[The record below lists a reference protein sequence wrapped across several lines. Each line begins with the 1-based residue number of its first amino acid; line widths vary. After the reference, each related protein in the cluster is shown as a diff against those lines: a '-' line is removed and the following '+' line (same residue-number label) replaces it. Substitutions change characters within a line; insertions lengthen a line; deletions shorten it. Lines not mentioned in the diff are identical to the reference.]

1 MRSLLI
7 ATTCLMLSSSVFA
20 QSVTDKAKDLGE
32 KTGVNS
38 VVGVS
43 PTTATFVT
51 KAAVSDM
58 FEIKESQMA
67 VDKTTGPTKDFAT
80 KMVAD
85 HEKTSSE
92 LKTLLKTKVPDAVA
106 PPDVDKSHQKMLDKL
121 ASLSGDNFTKQ
132 YQKDQ
137 VSAHKSAVSLFERYA
152 KKGDQPD
159 LKSWAGDTLPTL
171 HDHLKMAEDL
181 RK

>member
-51 KAAVSDM
+51 KVAVSDM

-106 PPDVDKSHQKMLDKL
+106 PPDVDKPHQKMLD
-121 ASLSGDNFTKQ
+121 
-132 YQKDQ
+132 
-137 VSAHKSAVSLFERYA
+137 
-152 KKGDQPD
+152 
-159 LKSWAGDTLPTL
+159 
-171 HDHLKMAEDL
+171 
-181 RK
+181 